1 MPVDIFVTL
10 HHPSAQGPAQSL
22 ATTSDITF
30 EAKSFTWGADNLTS
44 IGAAPV
50 GAGAGKAKFS
60 EATLTKLADASAS
73 PLLFQLLTT
82 GGHFDTVTVE
92 LRKAGGA
99 PEAGG
104 PNQPASTRISLHAVF
119 VTHLDQSVTEGDE
132 SLQEV
137 VHLAYGSVQL
147 TINSTDPT
155 GKMLAGKPVSWN
167 QVTNND
173 NLVIPGMPS

>member
-10 HHPSAQGPAQSL
+10 HRPFVPGAAQSL
-22 ATTSDITF
+22 ATASDITF
-30 EAKSFTWGADNLTS
+30 EAKSFTWGVDNLSS
-44 IGAAPV
+44 IGASPA
-50 GAGAGKAKFS
+50 GASAGKAKFS

-99 PEAGG
+99 PGAGG
-104 PNQPASTRISLHAVF
+104 PNQPASTSNSQHTVF
-119 VTHLDQSVTEGDE
+119 VTHLDQSVTGGDE

-137 VHLAYGSVQL
+137 VHLAYGSAQL

-173 NLVIPGMPS
+173 SLAIPGMPS